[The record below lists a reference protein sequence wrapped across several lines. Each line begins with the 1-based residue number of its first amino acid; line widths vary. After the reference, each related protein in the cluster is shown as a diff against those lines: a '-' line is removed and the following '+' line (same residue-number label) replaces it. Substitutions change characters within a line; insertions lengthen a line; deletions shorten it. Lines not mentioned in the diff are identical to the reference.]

1 MSELFTSPFFGIS
14 LSILTFMVG
23 VKLQKKTGLTACNP
37 LLIAIILTIAVLLI
51 FKIPYESYNVGGAAE
66 KELAAHC
73 GWLHSRFS
81 DLHDKH
87 LPALSAFPSG

>member
-51 FKIPYESYNVGGAAE
+51 FKIPYESYNVGGSIINMF
-66 KELAAHC
+66 LA
-73 GWLHSRFS
+73 
-81 DLHDKH
+81 
-87 LPALSAFPSG
+87 PATACLAV